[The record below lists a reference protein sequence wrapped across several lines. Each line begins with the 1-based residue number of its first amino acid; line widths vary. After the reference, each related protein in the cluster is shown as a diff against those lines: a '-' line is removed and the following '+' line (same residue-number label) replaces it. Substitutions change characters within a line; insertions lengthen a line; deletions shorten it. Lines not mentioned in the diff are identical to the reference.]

1 MRVKTLKYS
10 SHFWLDATT
19 QWRNLAFFQK
29 RKREETKSGYY
40 ETKKNKYSILK
51 KKKAKMAKFNK
62 DKNRRYTLIL
72 NPSTL
77 VKHFLYSK
85 ELREFP

>member
-1 MRVKTLKYS
+1 M
-10 SHFWLDATT
+10 
-19 QWRNLAFFQK
+19 
-29 RKREETKSGYY
+29 EKSGVFPP
-40 ETKKNKYSILK
+40 KKWKRRDEIWLLGNK
-51 KKKAKMAKFNK
+51 KKHIFLAILEEKKPLNWLNLTRKK
-62 DKNRRYTLIL
+62 TTGYTQIL